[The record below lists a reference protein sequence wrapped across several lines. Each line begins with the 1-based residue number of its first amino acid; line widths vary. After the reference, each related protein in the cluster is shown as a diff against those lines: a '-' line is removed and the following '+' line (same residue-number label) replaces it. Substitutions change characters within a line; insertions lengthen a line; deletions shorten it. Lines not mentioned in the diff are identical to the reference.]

1 MALIRKHDI
10 KVYYG
15 FAQKHDMKNGLRFCL
30 TLPSYST
37 PCRYLQN
44 QGDSTG
50 VWFSISN
57 HQTNGIQKEP
67 PKTSRKTICRL
78 IYYSKKKKLNN
89 FYLKNMEGI
98 KYTSSII
105 IPFWRN
111 LSLLGSLRFLEIGSQ
126 LQRLES
132 AKG

>member
-1 MALIRKHDI
+1 M
-10 KVYYG
+10 
-15 FAQKHDMKNGLRFCL
+15 
-30 TLPSYST
+30 
-37 PCRYLQN
+37 
-44 QGDSTG
+44 
-50 VWFSISN
+50 ISN

-67 PKTSRKTICRL
+67 PKTSRNTISRL

-98 KYTSSII
+98 NYTSSII

-126 LQRLES
+126 LQRPEN
-132 AKG
+132 AKGYNRVNIL